1 MERLSREF
9 EKAEIDEDK
18 VIRKLQ
24 RMEQSVFKDIE
35 KDIFALFG
43 RYATENNL
51 TYEEA
56 IRLLTSDE
64 YRDFKMDVG
73 SYIKTINNESVDEKA
88 REKLELEYNTLA
100 MKTRI
105 SRLEEL
111 TYRVNKNLDTLF
123 LVTHRAVKELLEK
136 SVTKSYN
143 SAHTLKRDPS
153 LRDKKL
159 YKILEQPWSGANYSA
174 NIWNNRDKLAGIA
187 QNEIT
192 KGIYQGKSA
201 KKISKNISERL
212 DASMKD
218 IERVVRTESKH
229 ARNEASAQ
237 AYIDMGYEWYM
248 FSSHT
253 EGKSSERTCERCRE
267 INEEKYRFDKRV
279 VGENF
284 PPLHPNCRCTIIPIV
299 KDEMIENSRKEEYTE
314 IEIDLDDEKYRA
326 FDGSY
331 EIDEKSNIDV
341 VQDGQVIIEAK
352 KVKNN
357 TPLKVYK
364 SNNVKE
370 ISKISMNCLNYFLG
384 AIDKLGLKIEEIPEI
399 YICEGEIFSK
409 DLEVVY
415 ASYNI
420 RNNILRINNDVK
432 YSKIERA
439 IKREYFKH
447 KEPNEP
453 FSRKEKSQIKK
464 LAKIDMKITCIH
476 ELVHWLDVK
485 KYKESH
491 NVKEMTKDEYYAW
504 LNWSRDEVRKNFAKN
519 DIEDD
524 EILKIG
530 GYAASKLEEG
540 KLEEVI
546 AEYIA
551 QKMFEFDIK
560 KILKLDTI
568 NIKKVDIKKLLEG

>member
-1 MERLSREF
+1 
-9 EKAEIDEDK
+9 
-18 VIRKLQ
+18 
-24 RMEQSVFKDIE
+24 
-35 KDIFALFG
+35 
-43 RYATENNL
+43 
-51 TYEEA
+51 
-56 IRLLTSDE
+56 
-64 YRDFKMDVG
+64 
-73 SYIKTINNESVDEKA
+73 
-88 REKLELEYNTLA
+88 
-100 MKTRI
+100 
-105 SRLEEL
+105 
-111 TYRVNKNLDTLF
+111 
-123 LVTHRAVKELLEK
+123 
-136 SVTKSYN
+136 
-143 SAHTLKRDPS
+143 
-153 LRDKKL
+153 
-159 YKILEQPWSGANYSA
+159 
-174 NIWNNRDKLAGIA
+174 
-187 QNEIT
+187 
-192 KGIYQGKSA
+192 
-201 KKISKNISERL
+201 
-212 DASMKD
+212 MKD

-284 PPLHPNCRCTIIPIV
+284 PPLHPNCRCTIIPIMNNEV
-299 KDEMIENSRKEEYTE
+299 IENSRKEEYTE
-314 IEIDLDDEKYRA
+314 IKIDLDDEKYRA

-341 VQDGQVIIEAK
+341 AQDGQVIIEAK

-399 YICEGEIFSK
+399 YICEWEIFSK

-432 YSKIERA
+432 YSEIERA

-447 KEPNEP
+447 KEHNEP

-464 LAKIDMKITCIH
+464 LAKIDMQITCMH

-485 KYKESH
+485 KYKELH
-491 NVKEMTKDEYYAW
+491 NIKEMTKDEYYEW
-504 LNWSRDEVRKNFAKN
+504 LKWSRDEARKNFAKN
-519 DIEDD
+519 GIDDD
-524 EILKIG
+524 EILKFG
-530 GYAASKLEEG
+530 GYVASKF
-540 KLEEVI
+540 KKDQLEEVI

-551 QKMFEFDIK
+551 QKMFEMDIN

>member
-1 MERLSREF
+1 M
-9 EKAEIDEDK
+9 
-18 VIRKLQ
+18 
-24 RMEQSVFKDIE
+24 
-35 KDIFALFG
+35 
-43 RYATENNL
+43 
-51 TYEEA
+51 
-56 IRLLTSDE
+56 
-64 YRDFKMDVG
+64 
-73 SYIKTINNESVDEKA
+73 
-88 REKLELEYNTLA
+88 
-100 MKTRI
+100 
-105 SRLEEL
+105 
-111 TYRVNKNLDTLF
+111 LF
-123 LVTHRAVKELLEK
+123 LCKNFVRNDVKLSKQVEA
-136 SVTKSYN
+136 TDAN
-143 SAHTLKRDPS
+143 KRS
-153 LRDKKL
+153 DK
-159 YKILEQPWSGANYSA
+159 E
-174 NIWNNRDKLAGIA
+174 
-187 QNEIT
+187 
-192 KGIYQGKSA
+192 
-201 KKISKNISERL
+201 NISERL

-218 IERVVRTESKH
+218 IERGVRTESKH

-279 VGENF
+279 VGENL
-284 PPLHPNCRCTIIPIV
+284 PPLHPNCRCTIIPIMN
-299 KDEMIENSRKEEYTE
+299 DEMIENSMEKEYTE
-314 IEIDLDDEKYRA
+314 IEIDLDNEKYRA
-326 FDGSY
+326 FDGNY

-341 VQDGQVIIEAK
+341 VQDGQVIIQAK

-432 YSKIERA
+432 YSEIERA

-447 KEPNEP
+447 KEHNEP